1 MKKILILLTA
11 IFSLA
16 VFIAGYGAELDRQS
30 MLAESTAA
38 ELKRWMKNMIVNGIC
53 SSKVLM
59 TGQIRL
65 CLCLNRFP
73 EISR

>member
-38 ELKRWMKNMIVNGIC
+38 ELKSVDEKYD
-53 SSKVLM
+53 SKWYLL
-59 TGQIRL
+59 Q
-65 CLCLNRFP
+65 
-73 EISR
+73 